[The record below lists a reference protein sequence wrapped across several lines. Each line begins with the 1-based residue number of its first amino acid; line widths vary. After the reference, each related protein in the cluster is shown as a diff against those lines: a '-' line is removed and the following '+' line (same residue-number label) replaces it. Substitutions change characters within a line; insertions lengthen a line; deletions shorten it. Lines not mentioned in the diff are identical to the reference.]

1 MKNRLREHLYGDL
14 ELAQEI
20 RKVISGEG
28 YVLVA
33 SRNIQVIVEDGLV
46 ILKGEVFADQERTVL
61 GNRVASYVGPENII
75 NQLEVLEEME

>member
-1 MKNRLREHLYGDL
+1 MKNRLRGHLYEDL

-20 RKVISGEG
+20 RKVISGEWH
-28 YVLVA
+28 VLVT

-61 GNRVASYVGPENII
+61 GNRVASYVGPENIS